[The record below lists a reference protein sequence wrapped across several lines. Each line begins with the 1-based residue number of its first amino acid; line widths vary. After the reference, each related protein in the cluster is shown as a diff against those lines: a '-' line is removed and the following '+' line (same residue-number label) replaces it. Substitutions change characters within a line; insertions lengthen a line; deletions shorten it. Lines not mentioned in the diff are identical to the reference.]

1 MGKSDL
7 FAEKERMQ
15 FDKEEESVPLDKSKE
30 RFLSLLQNELNKWE
44 N

>member
-15 FDKEEESVPLDKSKE
+15 FDKEEESVALDKSKE
-30 RFLSLLQNELNKWE
+30 RFFKFAAEWTE
-44 N
+44 